1 MWTSFQDTGQSKQ
14 ITQMGENSPN
24 LVTLSPRR
32 PGRQIKI
39 FCQSTFVLKWIYL
52 LISKA
57 KTLSVKQIRCKR
69 ENRNGAFGFN
79 RIKIWTH
86 KFRGSMYFSGIVF
99 AYGSWDQLWPGIS
112 RVDVA
117 KINVCKCKLTIY
129 PCSSGIVSE
138 CHRWHCRYG
147 SWDRIPT
154 GYRVVAF

>member
-1 MWTSFQDTGQSKQ
+1 
-14 ITQMGENSPN
+14 MGENSPN

-79 RIKIWTH
+79 RIKI
-86 KFRGSMYFSGIVF
+86 
-99 AYGSWDQLWPGIS
+99 
-112 RVDVA
+112 
-117 KINVCKCKLTIY
+117 
-129 PCSSGIVSE
+129 
-138 CHRWHCRYG
+138 
-147 SWDRIPT
+147 
-154 GYRVVAF
+154 